1 MTDLL
6 EAAAPER
13 ARGPVAALTSRWAE
27 AAIYVWSAVVSS
39 VVTVFA
45 LQLWRADLRVPFTY
59 IGDAVA
65 IADHAKTVLM
75 TGWFTSQPLLGFPA
89 GQHYQDFPTADNL
102 NFAAFHVLGWFT
114 SNWAVVVNVYFL
126 IGFPLAALAMTWFLR
141 EVGVS
146 RILTVVLAVLYAIAP
161 YHFERGIS
169 HLFLAS
175 YYTIPLALVVVLR
188 AMRGEPLWG
197 AGRGPRVV
205 RLFTGRGAVTAL
217 VLAVTAT
224 QSTYYAFFT
233 LLLVA
238 VAGLAALLR
247 DRDWR
252 RFGGAVAGGVL
263 TVGVMLANMLPAT
276 LYERQHGTS
285 ATGFVRSPV
294 EVEIYA
300 LKLSQLLLPVP
311 GHRIG
316 ILASLRARYDSAYP
330 LPSEEPA
337 LGVIA
342 GVGFVIAFVVLAVTL
357 ASMGRKR
364 VVELTDEQATRT
376 TTIAHLSMLTFVSF
390 LFATVGGLATFISFV
405 TPDLRGW
412 NRLSIFIAALCLG
425 IIGLV
430 TDAGL
435 ARLARRP
442 RFGGSGARR
451 AAALTL
457 AGVLLVVGYLDQVT
471 PGATPDYA
479 GNKAQFAADDVWFG
493 KVQTL
498 LPAGSA
504 VFQVPHL
511 GFPEVAP
518 VNGVYDSDFLKPY
531 LHTTTLSWSAG
542 GIKGRPTTDWPYQV
556 AVQQPATM
564 AHDLAVLGF
573 SAILVDRAAL
583 SLEKAGPFEAELANT
598 TGTALATSADGR
610 YALYDLRGV
619 AKQMTAANGASV
631 LTTVR
636 DALSDPVT
644 PYAGHG
650 TTIGSPAAQVFPDP
664 QPTWTV
670 KPGGVIKL
678 ANDRGVAV
686 PVTLSATV
694 SSLGAKRVAV
704 TAGRTVADEDVTAG
718 PAVVQMTLDV
728 PPGGLEVSLAGDAG
742 GPVLVD
748 GLSVVEQGLPALA
761 PG

>member
-6 EAAAPER
+6 QVAAPER
-13 ARGPVAALTSRWAE
+13 ARGRLFTWRRSE
-27 AAIYVWSAVVSS
+27 AATYVLSAVLSS
-39 VVTVFA
+39 IATAFA
-45 LQLWRADLRVPFTY
+45 LQVWRADLRVPFTY

-65 IADHAKTVLM
+65 IADHAKTVLA

-102 NFAAFHVLGWFT
+102 NFAAFHALGWFT
-114 SNWAVVVNVYFL
+114 SDWAVVVNVYFL

-146 RILTVVLAVLYAIAP
+146 RALTVVLSVLFAIAP

-188 AMRGEPLWG
+188 AMRGDPLWG
-197 AGRGPRVV
+197 AGRDPRVV
-205 RLFTGRGAVTAL
+205 RLVTGRGAVTAV
-217 VLAVTAT
+217 VLALTAT

-233 LLLVA
+233 LLLLA
-238 VAGLAALLR
+238 VAGLAAWLR

-252 RFGGAVAGGVL
+252 RFGGAVVGGVVTL
-263 TVGVMLANMLPAT
+263 GVMLANMLPAT

-285 ATGFVRSPV
+285 ATGFVRSPA

-311 GHRIG
+311 GHRIS

-342 GVGFVIAFVVLAVTL
+342 AVGFVIAFVVLAVTL
-357 ASMGRKR
+357 TSMGRRR
-364 VVELTDEQATRT
+364 VVALTEEQVART
-376 TTIAHLSMLTFVSF
+376 TTVAHLSVLTFISF
-390 LFATVGGLATFISFV
+390 LFATIGGLATFISFI
-405 TPDLRGW
+405 TPNLRGW

-425 IIGLV
+425 IVGLV
-430 TDAGL
+430 GDAAL
-435 ARLARRP
+435 ARLARRRWVGP
-442 RFGGSGARR
+442 GVRR
-451 AAALTL
+451 AAAWTL
-457 AGVLLVVGYLDQVT
+457 AALLLVVGYLDQVT

-479 GNKAQFAADDVWFG
+479 GNKAQFQADDVWFG
-493 KVQTL
+493 KVQSL

-518 VNGVYDSDFLKPY
+518 VNGVFDSDFLKPF

-564 AHDLAVLGF
+564 ARDLAVLGF
-573 SAILVDRAAL
+573 SAILVDRAAIT
-583 SLEKAGPFEAELANT
+583 LEKAGPFEAELAST

-610 YALYDLRGV
+610 YALYDLRRV
-619 AKQMTAANGASV
+619 AKQVTAANDAAV
-631 LTTVR
+631 LATVR
-636 DALSDPVT
+636 TALEDPVT
-644 PYAGHG
+644 AYAGHG
-650 TTIGSPAAQVFPDP
+650 ATIGSPAAQVWPDQP
-664 QPTWTV
+664 PTWTV
-670 KPGGVIKL
+670 KPGGVIQL
-678 ANDRGVAV
+678 ANDRGLAV
-686 PVTLSATV
+686 PVSFSGTV
-694 SSLGAKRVAV
+694 SSPGAKHVAV
-704 TAGRTVADEDVTAG
+704 TAGHASDDEDVTAA
-718 PAVVQMTLDV
+718 PATIHMTLVV
-728 PPGGLEVSLAGDAG
+728 PPGGLAVTVRSDAG
-742 GPVLVD
+742 GPVLVG